1 MPFDPSLPL
10 PNSPISSE
18 ELRNQFTA
26 LQAEID
32 DRPDFAALSQAIQEQ
47 TAGNVSELHN
57 LPLIVSDPPT
67 RAQVQEIV
75 DKLNDLMTALKRQ

>member
-1 MPFDPSLPL
+1 MPFDPTLPAA
-10 PNSPISSE
+10 NSPISSE

-32 DRPDFAALSQAIQEQ
+32 DRPDFGAMSQAIQEQ
-47 TAGNVSELHN
+47 TAGNVSELDN

-75 DKLNDLMTALKRQ
+75 DKLYDLMTAVKRL